1 MRGWKQIGVWGVL
14 AALVGL
20 AGIESG
26 VGQQLPA
33 SPGKSPPPS
42 NNVPAAAGTALSE
55 AERIARLQRSIDADQ
70 VRLDQL
76 ESSIDNP
83 QGEYARA
90 DEAFKTLDQ
99 ELADVKRELAAAQ
112 NAGRVLDVDVLRSSL
127 AELEPRWAE
136 ARTQFQLEIEERKSQ
151 QASIA
156 TLQDKLQR
164 DREALDRLRGNAPN
178 ETPKFPPSPTS
189 PGAPGSATLDA
200 SRPPPAT
207 NDAGEGNSGS
217 QPSLHP
223 LLNNPAI
230 SGGSSSSP
238 PEEQGTPS
246 TGVKPE
252 EVSPEVI
259 KAQAEVAASSD
270 DVRKAAEELQ
280 AIDGRVQVLDEDIA
294 NEIRLLEVAREK
306 VEAGQA
312 ALDKLNAE
320 LEAKLAGGESIAE
333 ATRQLTTSQNG
344 LLAAREEAQR
354 LAIHIEELQRE
365 REVRIA
371 ERADAARILQQK
383 QQTAEEASNELK
395 TLTNPWS
402 LRNILAWI
410 SDEGLKIIIILLVVV
425 GVLWLAKL
433 LESRLVLLLTTTSR
447 RGGRDERENRART
460 LVTVGLNTL
469 RTVVVF
475 VGGAMVL
482 DQMGVPIGPILG
494 GAAVVG
500 LAVAFGAQSL
510 IKDYFTGFMVLMEQ
524 QYMIGDVVR
533 IGGVDGQVEAITLRM
548 TVLRDLEG
556 RVHFIPHGQITTV
569 TNLTHGWSRAVFDIP
584 VAYKEDADRV
594 MGVAM
599 EICHE
604 IKQDATFGLMIID
617 EPQMFGVDAL
627 ADSGV
632 VIKFALKTRPLRQW
646 EIKRE
651 MLRRIKR
658 RFDELGIEIPFPHR
672 TLYVRSEDD
681 LSGAER
687 LLAERF
693 ASRNQGRDE

>member
-20 AGIESG
+20 AGVESV
-26 VGQQLPA
+26 VGQPA
-33 SPGKSPPPS
+33 SPDKSSQPS
-42 NNVPAAAGTALSE
+42 SNLPAANGTALSE

-70 VRLDQL
+70 LRLDQL
-76 ESSIDNP
+76 QASIDDP
-83 QGEYARA
+83 LGEYARA

-136 ARTQFQLEIEERKSQ
+136 ARSQFQRAIEERKSQ

-156 TLQDKLQR
+156 TLENKLQQ
-164 DREALDRLRGNAPN
+164 DREALDRLRGNAP
-178 ETPKFPPSPTS
+178 EEAPKVPPPSSS
-189 PGAPGSATLDA
+189 PAAPGSASQDP
-200 SRPPPAT
+200 SRPQPST
-207 NDAGEGNSGS
+207 NGAADGNSGS
-217 QPSLHP
+217 QPAPPLHP
-223 LLNNPAI
+223 LLSNPAI
-230 SGGSSSSP
+230 SGGSSIPLS
-238 PEEQGTPS
+238 EEQGTPS
-246 TGVKPE
+246 KAATSE
-252 EVSPEVI
+252 EVSPEVM
-259 KAQAEVAASSD
+259 KAQAEVASSSD
-270 DVRKAAEELQ
+270 DVRVAAEELQ
-280 AIDGRVQVLDEDIA
+280 AIDKRVQSLDEDIA
-294 NEIRLLEVAREK
+294 NQVRFLAFAREK
-306 VEAGQA
+306 VESGEA
-312 ALDKLNAE
+312 ALDKLNSE
-320 LEAKLAGGESIAE
+320 LETKLAAGESIAE
-333 ATRQLTTSQNG
+333 ATRQLTAAQNG
-344 LLAAREEAQR
+344 LLEAREEAQR
-354 LAIHIEELQRE
+354 LAIHIEELQHQ
-365 REVRIA
+365 REVLLG
-371 ERADAARILQQK
+371 ERSDSASILQQK
-383 QQTAEEASNELK
+383 EKAAEAASNELMA
-395 TLTNPWS
+395 LTNPWS
-402 LRNILAWI
+402 LRNVLAWI
-410 SDEGLKIIIILLVVV
+410 SDEGLKIAIILLVIG
-425 GVLWLAKL
+425 GVLWFARL

-500 LAVAFGAQSL
+500 VAVAFGAQSL

-533 IGGVDGQVEAITLRM
+533 ICGVDGQVEAITLRM

-617 EPQMFGVDAL
+617 EPQMYGVDAL
-627 ADSGV
+627 GDSGV

-672 TLYVRSEDD
+672 TLYVRSEDG
-681 LSGAER
+681 LGGAEQ